1 LNRKLLSVVAS
12 IAVVT
17 AIASPGFATDRTPQ
31 RIERVDVTN
40 LADGFRTSKMV
51 GAPGVNDGNQT
62 IGKIA
67 DLRVGRSDRVLYAI
81 LSVGGFLRVGGK
93 LIAVPHQSLQIA
105 NNNLVLPGANKEEL
119 KALPEFK
126 YSTR

>member
-1 LNRKLLSVVAS
+1 
-12 IAVVT
+12 
-17 AIASPGFATDRTPQ
+17 
-31 RIERVDVTN
+31 
-40 LADGFRTSKMV
+40 MV